1 MIKIVDLTKEP
12 KGKRT
17 KEEELTRYMEWN
29 FKQSKQRL
37 QTLNQK
43 KVHHDSDRKDQL
55 RKESKTFMEEGN
67 RIKDLIADG
76 K

>member
-1 MIKIVDLTKEP
+1 MIKIPL
-12 KGKRT
+12 RT

-43 KVHHDSDRKDQL
+43 KVNHDSDRKDQL
-55 RKESKTFMEEGN
+55 RKEAKTFEEEGK
-67 RIKDLIADG
+67 RVKDLIADG

>member
-43 KVHHDSDRKDQL
+43 KVNHDSDRKDQL
-55 RKESKTFMEEGN
+55 RQEAKAFEEEGK
-67 RIKDLIADG
+67 RVKDLIVDG